1 MTNSM
6 SASVDSAVPARAEY
20 QSSAWF
26 EAESCA
32 GVRYRIAR
40 VSVNRRIELAKKVRE
55 IGRKLEFLEAG
66 DAREKLEAMVLS
78 GEIER
83 AYLEW
88 ALEAVE
94 GLRIDGE
101 AATPSL
107 LLEKGPAALAAE
119 ILERIKSE
127 CGLNA
132 DERKN

>member
-6 SASVDSAVPARAEY
+6 SASVDRSATTGAEY

-40 VSVNRRIELAKKVRE
+40 VSVNRRIELAKKIRE
-55 IGRKLEFLEAG
+55 IGRRLEFLEAG

-83 AYLEW
+83 AYVEW
-88 ALEAVE
+88 GLEALE

-101 AATPSL
+101 DATPSL
-107 LLEKGPAALAAE
+107 LLERGPAALAAE

-127 CGLNA
+127 CGLNV

>member
-1 MTNSM
+1 M
-6 SASVDSAVPARAEY
+6 SVLVDGAVPARAEY

-40 VSVNRRIELAKKVRE
+40 VSVNRRIELAKKIRE
-55 IGRKLEFLEAG
+55 IGRRLEFLEAG

-83 AYLEW
+83 AYVEW
-88 ALEAVE
+88 GLEAVE

-101 AATPSL
+101 VATPSL
-107 LLEKGPAALAAE
+107 LIDKGPATLAAE